1 MINCIR
7 VNMIESKNNIFCL
20 YLSFK
25 VDDAEKKL
33 GVLDLQVRVPLVELL
48 QVLQLRLEPARLLDQ
63 SDELADVHESGVL
76 GVERLEVF
84 APALDQLALDV
95 VYEDVEELL
104 FEFVWRPEASEF
116 VNYSTSKLVDII
128 NRAFLKNFYRN
139 FKKISM
145 YFKLF

>member
-1 MINCIR
+1 MGKCN
-7 VNMIESKNNIFCL
+7 VHWSHF
-20 YLSFK
+20 SFK

-33 GVLDLQVRVPLVELL
+33 GVLDLKVQVPLVELL

-95 VYEDVEELL
+95 VYEDVEDLL
-104 FEFVWRPEASEF
+104 FEFFWRPLTSEF

-128 NRAFLKNFYRN
+128 NRKFLNILISRIKINKM
-139 FKKISM
+139 KK
-145 YFKLF
+145 

>member
-33 GVLDLQVRVPLVELL
+33 GVLDLKVRVPLVELL
-48 QVLQLRLEPARLLDQ
+48 QVLQLRHEPARLLDQ

-76 GVERLEVF
+76 GVERLKVF

-95 VYEDVEELL
+95 VYEDVEDLL
-104 FEFVWRPEASEF
+104 FEFFWRPLTSEF